1 VDGSTLTVEPLA
13 SHHDRAS
20 FSCGEPS
27 LDRYIR
33 RQASQ
38 DTRRRVARVFVA
50 HAYLPGRVTGYYTL
64 SAASFEKDDLPAV
77 IAKRLPHYPVPAA
90 VIGRLAVDLHS
101 QGSGLGEVLLLDAI
115 HRVVRAGDTIGVYA
129 VVVDALHE
137 RASAFYERYG
147 FLPFPS
153 QPLRLYL
160 PLRTFEQLRLCPP
173 PLLSLSGQTRRPRR
187 TRMPP
192 ISPKSDSRRQ

>member
-1 VDGSTLTVEPLA
+1 MDESPLTVEPLGLR
-13 SHHDRAS
+13 HDRAS
-20 FSCGEPS
+20 FSCGEPL
-27 LDRYIR
+27 LDHYIR

-38 DTRRRVARVFVA
+38 DVRRRVARVFVA
-50 HAYLPGRVTGYYTL
+50 SGDLSERIMGYYTL
-64 SAASFEKDDLPAV
+64 SAASFEKDNLPVELAR
-77 IAKRLPHYPVPAA
+77 RLPHYPVPAA

-101 QGSGLGEVLLLDAI
+101 QRSGLGEILLLDAV

-147 FLPFPS
+147 FVSFPS

-160 PLRTFEQLRLCPP
+160 PLRTFEQLGL
-173 PLLSLSGQTRRPRR
+173 
-187 TRMPP
+187 
-192 ISPKSDSRRQ
+192 

>member
-1 VDGSTLTVEPLA
+1 MDELPLTVEPLGPL
-13 SHHDRAS
+13 HDRAS

-50 HAYLPGRVTGYYTL
+50 LGDTPERIAGYYTL
-64 SAASFEKDDLPAV
+64 SAASFEKDNLPAELV
-77 IAKRLPHYPVPAA
+77 RRLPHYPVPAA
-90 VIGRLAVDLHS
+90 VIGRLAVDLRS

-129 VVVDALHE
+129 VVVDALHD
-137 RASAFYERYG
+137 RARAFYERYG
-147 FLPFPS
+147 FTPFPS

-160 PLRTFEQLRLCPP
+160 TLRTFERLRL
-173 PLLSLSGQTRRPRR
+173 
-187 TRMPP
+187 
-192 ISPKSDSRRQ
+192 

>member
-1 VDGSTLTVEPLA
+1 MDESPLTVELLG
-13 SHHDRAS
+13 SHHNRAS

-27 LDRYIR
+27 LDRYIH

-38 DTRRRVARVFVA
+38 DARRRVARVFVA
-50 HAYLPGRVTGYYTL
+50 SGDPPERIAGYYTL
-64 SAASFEKDDLPAV
+64 SAASFERESLPGELAR
-77 IAKRLPHYPVPAA
+77 RLPHYPVPAA
-90 VIGRLAVDLHS
+90 VIGRLAVDLRS

-129 VVVDALHE
+129 VVVDVLHD

-147 FLPFPS
+147 FAPFPS

-160 PLRTFEQLRLCPP
+160 PLRTFEQLGL
-173 PLLSLSGQTRRPRR
+173 
-187 TRMPP
+187 
-192 ISPKSDSRRQ
+192 

>member
-1 VDGSTLTVEPLA
+1 MDEPQLTVEPLGP
-13 SHHDRAS
+13 HHDRAS

-38 DTRRRVARVFVA
+38 DARRRVARVFVA
-50 HAYLPGRVTGYYTL
+50 PGEPPERIAGYYTL
-64 SAASFEKDDLPAV
+64 TAASFEKDDLPAEV
-77 IAKRLPHYPVPAA
+77 AGRLPHYPVPAA
-90 VIGRLAVDLHS
+90 VIGRLAVDLRS

-115 HRVVRAGDTIGVYA
+115 HRIIRAGDIIGVYA

-137 RASAFYERYG
+137 RAGAFYERYG

-160 PLRTFEQLRLCPP
+160 PLRTFEQLGL
-173 PLLSLSGQTRRPRR
+173 
-187 TRMPP
+187 
-192 ISPKSDSRRQ
+192 

>member
-1 VDGSTLTVEPLA
+1 MDEAPLTVEPLA

-38 DTRRRVARVFVA
+38 DARRRVARVFVA
-50 HAYLPGRVTGYYTL
+50 SGEPPTRVAGYYTL
-64 SAASFEKDDLPAV
+64 SAASFERDDLPAEV
-77 IAKRLPHYPVPAA
+77 ARRLPHYPVPAA
-90 VIGRLAVDLHS
+90 VIGRLAVDLRS
-101 QGSGLGEVLLLDAI
+101 QGSGIGEVLLLDAI
-115 HRVVRAGDTIGVYA
+115 HRIVRAGDTIGVYA

-137 RASAFYERYG
+137 RAGAFYERYG

-153 QPLRLYL
+153 RPLRLYL
-160 PLRTFEQLRLCPP
+160 SLRTFEQLGL
-173 PLLSLSGQTRRPRR
+173 
-187 TRMPP
+187 
-192 ISPKSDSRRQ
+192 

>member
-1 VDGSTLTVEPLA
+1 MDESPLTVEPLGP
-13 SHHDRAS
+13 HHDRAS

-38 DTRRRVARVFVA
+38 DTRRRGARVFVA
-50 HAYLPGRVTGYYTL
+50 LDDLPERIAGYYTL
-64 SAASFEKDDLPAV
+64 SAASFEKDNLPAEL
-77 IAKRLPHYPVPAA
+77 AGRLPHYPVPAA
-90 VIGRLAVDLHS
+90 VIGRLAVDLRS

-129 VVVDALHE
+129 IVVDALHD

-147 FLPFPS
+147 FAPFPS

-160 PLRTFEQLRLCPP
+160 PLRTFEQLGL
-173 PLLSLSGQTRRPRR
+173 
-187 TRMPP
+187 
-192 ISPKSDSRRQ
+192 

>member
-1 VDGSTLTVEPLA
+1 VDESPLTVEPLA

-38 DTRRRVARVFVA
+38 DARRRVARVFVA
-50 HAYLPGRVTGYYTL
+50 RTHPPERIAGYYTL
-64 SAASFEKDDLPAV
+64 SAASFEKDDLPAEV
-77 IAKRLPHYPVPAA
+77 AKRLPHYPVPAA
-90 VIGRLAVDLHS
+90 VIGRLAVDLRS
-101 QGSGLGEVLLLDAI
+101 QGGGLGEVLLLDAI
-115 HRVVRAGDTIGVYA
+115 RRVVRAGDTIGVYA
-129 VVVDALHE
+129 VVVDALHD

-153 QPLRLYL
+153 RPLRLYL
-160 PLRTFEQLRLCPP
+160 PLRTFEQLKL
-173 PLLSLSGQTRRPRR
+173 
-187 TRMPP
+187 
-192 ISPKSDSRRQ
+192 